1 MNINTDKLKEIIL
14 EEIYIDV
21 DAETRKREVI
31 EGRIIY
37 CKILRDC
44 GWTMSRI
51 GSTINKNH
59 ATVVHYIR
67 RFEENQDIYA
77 EESFIMVNY
86 AKVKNRFTR
95 YLNKNFLST
104 MTRGELETK
113 LEQLLNK

>member
-14 EEIYIDV
+14 DEIQINV
-21 DAETRKREVI
+21 DTETRKREVI
-31 EGRIIY
+31 EGKIIY

-51 GSTINKNH
+51 GSTINRNH

-77 EESFIMVNY
+77 DESFIMINY
-86 AKVKNRFTR
+86 IKVKNRFTR

-113 LEQLLNK
+113 LEQLLSK

>member
-1 MNINTDKLKEIIL
+1 MNIDTNKLKEIVL
-14 EEIYIDV
+14 DEINIDV
-21 DAETRKREVI
+21 NAETRKREVI

-44 GWTMSRI
+44 GWTMSSI
-51 GSTINKNH
+51 GKTINRNH

-86 AKVKNRFTR
+86 IKVKNRFTR
-95 YLNKNFLST
+95 HLNKNFLST
-104 MTRGELETK
+104 MTRGELENK